1 LKKDLVKRLVVFSI
15 MMETHDGIMGKDPIY
30 ILEKFDAATSFS
42 YPESLLDSENR
53 KKLEKWMKKFG
64 LS

>member
-1 LKKDLVKRLVVFSI
+1 
-15 MMETHDGIMGKDPIY
+15 METYDGVMGKDPIY
-30 ILEKFDAATSFS
+30 ILEKFDAAMSSS